1 MSIHH
6 GVTIGRVCYG
16 KKAGVPIIGYNVVIF
31 AGVKI
36 LCNVI
41 IGNGAVIGSNAVVI
55 NDVPSNS
62 VAAGIPV
69 KNIQR

>member
-1 MSIHH
+1 M
-6 GVTIGRVCYG
+6 GRRLVCQ
-16 KKAGVPIIGYNVVIF
+16 
-31 AGVKI
+31 
-36 LCNVI
+36 LI